1 VKIKCKYCGKE
12 IETEADNNLNFM
24 KNDEP
29 SWYGKYIADKCI
41 DVICKDCIKD
51 PERKTEY
58 KGEKQ

>member
-1 VKIKCKYCGKE
+1 MIFYSK
-12 IETEADNNLNFM
+12 NN
-24 KNDEP
+24 
-29 SWYGKYIADKCI
+29 YIADKCI